1 MKLVAKHCTVAKQHD
16 VKQPSRAGS
25 RLGLY
30 LKMFSMGQSIC
41 VPDFMLLTQSARLSQ
56 NPALAATGGAHM
68 TSYSRKHRGLH
79 EALGE

>member
-1 MKLVAKHCTVAKQHD
+1 MKLVAKHCTVVKQND

-41 VPDFMLLTQSARLSQ
+41 VPNIRLLTQSARLSQ
-56 NPALAATGGAHM
+56 NPALAAPLQVEPT
-68 TSYSRKHRGLH
+68 
-79 EALGE
+79 

>member
-41 VPDFMLLTQSARLSQ
+41 VPNFMLLTQSA
-56 NPALAATGGAHM
+56 
-68 TSYSRKHRGLH
+68 
-79 EALGE
+79 

>member
-41 VPDFMLLTQSARLSQ
+41 VPNFMLLTQSARLSQ
-56 NPALAATGGAHM
+56 NPALAAPLQVEPT
-68 TSYSRKHRGLH
+68 
-79 EALGE
+79 